1 MNRVNALN
9 AIPILSEVG
18 KDNDTFIE
26 HELEDFGSF
35 SKIGVDVGLE

>member
-18 KDNDTFIE
+18 KNNDTFIV
-26 HELEDFGSF
+26 HELEDIGGF
-35 SKIGVDVGLE
+35 SKIGIDMGLE